1 MQKLLGCDWLCL
13 GYIPSL
19 DQLQYLEYG
28 VLGQDHES
36 TLWTLP
42 VISTT
47 WRVGEGIFP
56 KEKECHEQKKKKD
69 KKGDSER
76 SDKKRSVSL
85 GGTWHLS

>member
-1 MQKLLGCDWLCL
+1 MDFACHQ
-13 GYIPSL
+13 
-19 DQLQYLEYG
+19 
-28 VLGQDHES
+28 HHMES
-36 TLWTLP
+36 W
-42 VISTT
+42 
-47 WRVGEGIFP
+47 GEGIFP